1 MVQFTIMIAE
11 QDGAA
16 SVLVTR
22 GQDNPTELETAVLEH
37 ECRMGFA
44 RHSDAIQR
52 LAERSLKQLS
62 RKIPINTGPNADS

>member
-1 MVQFTIMIAE
+1 MVRFTIIIAE

-22 GQDNPTELETAVLEH
+22 DQENPTELEAAVLEA

-44 RHSDAIQR
+44 RHSDAIQK

-62 RKIPINTGPNADS
+62 KRTFIGSER